1 MWLRTLVALGLCF
14 ATSCAVASPPELEDG
29 DIIFHTSQ
37 SAQSEA
43 LQRAMHSPYS
53 HMGIIFIRAGEPVV
67 LEAVGPVKYT
77 PVQEWIDRGVE
88 AKYVVKRLADA
99 ERLLTPEA
107 VANLR
112 ATAEGFLGLAYDTTF
127 EWSDDKIYCSEL
139 VWKAYERSL
148 GLELG
153 DLETLSDF
161 DLSDPLVQ
169 AKFRERFGDA
179 FPADEPVI
187 SPRAVFASPALET
200 LYEN

>member
-1 MWLRTLVALGLCF
+1 MRLTLLVALGLCSTI
-14 ATSCAVASPPELEDG
+14 ACAGSPSPEFRDG
-29 DIIFHTSQ
+29 DIIFHTSK

-53 HMGIIFIRAGEPVV
+53 HMGIIFIQEGKPVV

-77 PVQEWIDRGVE
+77 PAQDWIDRGVG
-88 AKYVVKRLADA
+88 AKYAVKRLADA
-99 ERLLTPEA
+99 ETVLTPEA
-107 VANLR
+107 VARLR
-112 ATAEGFLGLAYDTTF
+112 DSAESYLGLPYDSTF

-139 VWKAYERSL
+139 VWKAYERTL
-148 GLELG
+148 GIELG

-161 DLSDPLVQ
+161 DLTDPLVQ
-169 AKFRERFGDA
+169 AKFHERFGDT

-187 SPRAVFASPALET
+187 SPRAIFASPALET